1 MNSIKRKFVQ
11 EENKMFSIHYLQ
23 TNFNTNFNTNL
34 DSYPNKRNKLFCTSN
49 YENFVELEKAQS
61 NFEYIIQND
70 LELENIGKSMSRN
83 KKL

>member
-1 MNSIKRKFVQ
+1 MNSIKRKLVQ
-11 EENKMFSIHYLQ
+11 EENKMFGIQYLE
-23 TNFNTNFNTNL
+23 TNFKINL

-49 YENFVELEKAQS
+49 YENFVELDKAQS
-61 NFEYIIQND
+61 NFEYKIQND